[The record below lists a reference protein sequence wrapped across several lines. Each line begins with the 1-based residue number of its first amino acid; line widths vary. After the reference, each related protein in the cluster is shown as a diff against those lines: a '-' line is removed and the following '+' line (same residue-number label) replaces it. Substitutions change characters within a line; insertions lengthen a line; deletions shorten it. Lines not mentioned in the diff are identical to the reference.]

1 MAEINIERKRGV
13 SPLVWIL
20 LLIVL
25 GAIGWFGYN
34 TYMKGGISTN
44 VPAATTS
51 RILQGVS
58 TPRTT

>member
-25 GAIGWFGYN
+25 SAIGWFGYN
-34 TYMKGGISTN
+34 AYVNGGTISTN
-44 VPAATTS
+44 APAATTK
-51 RILQGVS
+51 
-58 TPRTT
+58 